1 MTTPRRIKVKGRAAP
16 DNVLVIGSVA
26 YDSIITPH
34 ETGERILGGSASYA
48 CLAASYFAPP
58 HIVGVVGH
66 DFRDRDRKKLAKR
79 GIDLSGL
86 QLDETGRTFAWR
98 GRYHENYNRRDTEDL
113 QLNVFE
119 RFQPRL
125 TEAQQAMPYVMLGN
139 IRPDLQLAVLD
150 QLTAPKFVLVDTI
163 DIWIETQREKLGE
176 VMRRSDLLVV
186 NDSEAAKLTGESNVI
201 VAGQHLRTHGC
212 RTVIIKKG
220 EHGAV
225 LFHAEGLFTLP
236 AFPVTELRDPTGA
249 GDSFAGALLGYL
261 AAAGTTDFATLR
273 QAMVYGTAVASLTV
287 EAFSTDRLAKSGCTE
302 IKHRRKALLQM
313 TKV

>member
-34 ETGERILGGSASYA
+34 ASGDRILGGSAAYA

-125 TEAQQAMPYVMLGN
+125 TEAQQTMPYVMLGN

-186 NDSEAAKLTGESNVI
+186 NDSEAAKLTGETNVI
-201 VAGQHLRTHGC
+201 VAGQHLRKHGC
-212 RTVIIKKG
+212 RTVIVKKG

-225 LFHAEGLFTLP
+225 LFHEEGLFTLP

-261 AAAGTTDFATLR
+261 AAAGATDFATLR
-273 QAMVYGTAVASLTV
+273 QAMVYGTSVASLTV
-287 EAFSTDRLAKSGCTE
+287 EAFSTDRLAKSGCAE
-302 IKHRRKALLQM
+302 IKNRRKELLKM

>member
-1 MTTPRRIKVKGRAAP
+1 MTSPTRIKVPGHVADP
-16 DNVLVIGSVA
+16 VLVVGSVA

-34 ETGERILGGSASYA
+34 ATGERILGGSAAYA

-58 HIVGVVGH
+58 RIVGVVGH
-66 DFRDRDRKKLAKR
+66 DFRDRDRAKLAKR
-79 GIDLSGL
+79 GIDLDGL
-86 QLDETGRTFAWR
+86 ATDPSGRTFAWR

-119 RFQPRL
+119 QFRPLLPDAHRATPF
-125 TEAQQAMPYVMLGN
+125 VMLGN
-139 IRPDLQLAVLD
+139 IRPDLQLRVLD
-150 QLTAPKFVLVDTI
+150 QLTAPRFVLADTI
-163 DIWIETQREKLGE
+163 DIWIETQREALGE
-176 VMRRSDLLVV
+176 VMRRADLLVV
-186 NDSEAAKLTGESNVI
+186 NDTESAKLTGEANVI
-201 VAGQHLRTHGC
+201 VAGHRLREHGC

-261 AAAGTTDFATLR
+261 AATGKTDFATLR
-273 QAMVYGTAVASLTV
+273 QAMVFGTAVASLTV
-287 EAFSTDRLAKSGCTE
+287 EAFSTDRLAKAGCRE
-302 IKHRRKALLQM
+302 IRARRKALLRM
-313 TKV
+313 MKV